1 MAYLP
6 WLVVFLVTLLFVDWL
21 ARERGRSRHRWAVAS
36 ITVGPLAIP
45 LVYPVQAACAVRK
58 MTGAKR
64 P

>member
-21 ARERGRSRHRWAVAS
+21 VRERGWNRHRWAVAA

-45 LVYPVQAACAVRK
+45 LVIWCRRPVPSGR
-58 MTGAKR
+58 
-64 P
+64 